1 MNLSDL
7 TQPLPQPVNPFTML
21 AVYLEKQQYPDQA
34 ALQTATAQRD
44 RLLQLAGQFPDFKT
58 TDPQLALL
66 VAGCAINPQQRAT
79 VMALCSNQEALDVIW
94 ALPE

>member
-7 TQPLPQPVNPFTML
+7 TQPLPQPVNPFTLL

-34 ALQTATAQRD
+34 ALQAATQQRD
-44 RLLQLAGQFPDFKT
+44 QLLQLAAQFPNLKT
-58 TDPQLALL
+58 NDPQLALL
-66 VAGCAINPQQRAT
+66 IAGCGINPQQRAT